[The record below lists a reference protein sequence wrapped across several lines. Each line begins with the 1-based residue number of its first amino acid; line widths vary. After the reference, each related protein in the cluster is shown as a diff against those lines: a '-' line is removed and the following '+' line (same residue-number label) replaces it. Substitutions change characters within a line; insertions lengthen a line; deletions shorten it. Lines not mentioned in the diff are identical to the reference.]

1 MSKRLPSSPERPGAS
16 PPALER
22 AILALQMQRPDEAER
37 LASEVLKA
45 NRGNI
50 AAAQILGRALLLQ
63 NRIDEAIVPLQKAA
77 RRSEDPVTET
87 LLASALASA
96 GRSGEAI
103 EQLRLAIA
111 RRPPYPPAFTELG
124 GQLNKLGRIEESIA
138 VFESGLALAPG
149 FTELLMGLAH
159 VHVKINDRA
168 KARALFVQAQAAAP
182 RRLDISSALAA
193 VMALDG
199 EYEAAAD
206 LYRRVLAQRPDD
218 ALIQYYLGKC
228 LLELGD
234 RNAGEAALR
243 AAASSGLQAAGAAI
257 AALSA
262 APHGRFFLRRSAA
275 DNFLRGKPG

>member
-1 MSKRLPSSPERPGAS
+1 MSKRLPSSPERPGNGH
-16 PPALER
+16 PALER

-50 AAAQILGRALLLQ
+50 AAAHILGRALLLQ
-63 NRIDEAIVPLQKAA
+63 NRIDEAIVALQKAA
-77 RRSEDPVTET
+77 RRSEDPVIET
-87 LLASALASA
+87 LLANALASA

-103 EQLRLAIA
+103 EQLRLAIG
-111 RRPPYPPAFTELG
+111 RRPPYPPAFAELG

-138 VFESGLALAPG
+138 AFESGLGLVPG
-149 FTELLMGLAH
+149 ATDLLVGLGH
-159 VHVKINDRA
+159 VRLKINDRA
-168 KARALFVQAQAAAP
+168 VARALFVQARAAEP
-182 RRLDISSALAA
+182 RRLDILGALAG
-193 VMALDG
+193 VIALDG
-199 EYEAAAD
+199 EYASAAD
-206 LYRRVLAQRPDD
+206 LYRRMLALRPDD
-218 ALIQYYLGKC
+218 ALSQYYLGKC

-234 RNAGEAALR
+234 RDAGEAALR